1 MMMPSASPYR
11 NTPGARSARSYA
23 RVGLETE
30 VLSAQPERLISL
42 LFRGARRALAQAR
55 LHMREGRIAERGQA
69 ISRAIDIVDS
79 GLKAGVDTNRGGKVA
94 QHLIAAYELII
105 HNLLQANLNNDPT
118 RLDAADKLLGDLA
131 DAWHTAADP
140 DFDAPARP

>member
-1 MMMPSASPYR
+1 MMPSTSPYR
-11 NTPGARSARSYA
+11 NTPSARSARTYA

-30 VLSAQPERLISL
+30 VFSAPPERLISL
-42 LFRGARRALAQAR
+42 LFRGARRAVAQAR
-55 LHMREGRIAERGQA
+55 LHMGEGRVAERGQA

-79 GLKAGVDTNRGGKVA
+79 GLKAGVDSDRGGEVA

-118 RLDAADKLLGDLA
+118 KLDSADKLLGDLA
-131 DAWHTAADP
+131 DAWQTAADP
-140 DFDAPARP
+140 DFNAPATP